1 MMESPDQARDD
12 SLAAA
17 YLRLAWVKRLRQP
30 YQVEFTKV
38 PGTDNPADLF
48 TKIQAVPAFKQC
60 QSVLMQ
66 KMG

>member
-1 MMESPDQARDD
+1 MFHDLVPHATIVGSN
-12 SLAAA
+12 
-17 YLRLAWVKRLRQP
+17 LRLAWVKRLRQP

-38 PGTDNPADLF
+38 QGTDNPADLF

-60 QSVLMQ
+60 QAVLMQ